1 MKRRKFLNHSMLAG
15 LASLSEASST
25 MAQASTKDASIY
37 NKYHDPA
44 RMLKLE
50 GEYYRHYPVD
60 FSLGGEGAHGFKG
73 WGKSAETVVPA
84 EETAII
90 PMHIWNDGSP
100 ELPFSPDGP
109 AGRVMNMYEMVS

>member
-1 MKRRKFLNHSMLAG
+1 MVYPFLGKLNLEKEEVYISAYQSTDELMKVGGIMKRRKFLNHSMLAG

-60 FSLGGEGAHGFKG
+60 FSLGGGR
-73 WGKSAETVVPA
+73 
-84 EETAII
+84 
-90 PMHIWNDGSP
+90 SP
-100 ELPFSPDGP
+100 
-109 AGRVMNMYEMVS
+109 RI